1 MVDILFIDDNYLYK
15 NFPLPT
21 KMDRAHML
29 SIIQI
34 EQYTTL
40 QDVLGTCLYE
50 HLEAAML
57 AQTLTTDEVE
67 LMKLVKYCLAMH
79 TAKAAIT
86 FTRTAAASHSNTDAQ
101 GQTQYTLDAL
111 SDSITSKAGYVE
123 DRIIKFVKADAT
135 ILAIAQAEGCDN
147 DLFNDEDAVGYD
159 GSVYYPNPSN
169 SYEDSDC

>member
-15 NFPLPT
+15 NFPLPS
-21 KMDRAHML
+21 KMDRANVL

-50 HLEAAML
+50 HLEDAML
-57 AQTLTTDEVE
+57 NQTLTVSETE

-79 TAKAAIT
+79 TAKAAII

-111 SDSITSKAGYVE
+111 SDSIVSKAGYIQ
-123 DRIIKFVKADAT
+123 DRIIKFVKADAV
-135 ILAIAQAEGCDN
+135 ILAIAQASGCDN
-147 DLFNDEDAVGYD
+147 DLFNDEEVVGYD
-159 GSVYYPNPSN
+159 GSVYYPNPSTP
-169 SYEDSDC
+169 STDC

>member
-21 KMDRAHML
+21 KMDRAQML

-34 EQYTTL
+34 EQFTTL

-57 AQTLTTDEVE
+57 AQTLTASEAE

-79 TAKAAIT
+79 TAKAAIA
-86 FTRTAAASHSNTDAQ
+86 FTRTAAASHTNTDAQ

-111 SDSITSKAGYVE
+111 SDTISSKASYVQ
-123 DRIIKFVKADAT
+123 DRIIKAVKADAT
-135 ILAIAQAEGCDN
+135 ILAIAQATGCDN
-147 DLFNDEDAVGYD
+147 DLFNDEEVVGYD
-159 GSVYYPNPSN
+159 GSVYYPNPSAP
-169 SYEDSDC
+169 SGEC